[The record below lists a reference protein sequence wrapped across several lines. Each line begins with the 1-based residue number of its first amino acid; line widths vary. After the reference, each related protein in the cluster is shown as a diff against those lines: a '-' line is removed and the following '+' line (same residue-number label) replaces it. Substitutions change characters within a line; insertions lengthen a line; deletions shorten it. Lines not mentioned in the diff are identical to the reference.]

1 MKVIQSKCLFEE
13 KVGPDTDISYVDVIF
28 KYNPENVKV
37 NDMSQLYEKQQL
49 IAVIRSYEE
58 YGTLSYYLVED
69 HHVDEVIKV
78 LKNLADV
85 NTKPPH
91 LMFDISILDEI
102 DISSII
108 THPSNFSVEI
118 FNPKRLLETE

>member
-1 MKVIQSKCLFEE
+1 MKAIQSKCLFEE
-13 KVGPDTDISYVDVIF
+13 KVGPDTELTYVDVIF

-49 IAVIRSYEE
+49 IAVIRSYES
-58 YGTLSYYLVED
+58 YGTLSYYFVED
-69 HHVDEVIKV
+69 SNVDDVFKV

-85 NTKPPH
+85 NTKSPN
-91 LMFDISILDEI
+91 LTFDLSVLDEY

-108 THPSNFSVEI
+108 TNPSNFSVDI
-118 FNPKRLLETE
+118 YNPKRLLGE